1 MLVGEGADAMKQ
13 FLQWRLTL
21 ILTGLAFAVLL
32 LSTWLVSGIDRYH
45 FDEYIQG
52 NREMRNERIA
62 SVLAKAYQRD
72 GGWFEHTGVDV
83 AQLSELEGLHIHLFD
98 AQGNT
103 IWKIHH
109 GKMPDTFDSVDIVLQ
124 GKKLGHAEISS
135 VDPESYSQLDKHFRH
150 AMTQG
155 VISTVLPVL
164 LLFFLVSW
172 YLSRRI
178 VRPLTEMIQL
188 STQMRRGNLGVRINR
203 PAGETELTQLADS
216 LNHLSEE
223 LQKQESLRRNLT
235 ADVAHELRTP
245 LETLKSHLEALG
257 DGVWEPTKERFD
269 SCSEEVDR
277 LIQLVASLQT
287 LTQAESES
295 LDLRMEPAKL
305 LVVAQSW

>member
-164 LLFFLVSW
+164 LLFFRQLVS
-172 YLSRRI
+172 LAADRASAHRDDPALDPDAPRQSRCGQGALHPR
-178 VRPLTEMIQL
+178 
-188 STQMRRGNLGVRINR
+188 TQDAAARHQ
-203 PAGETELTQLADS
+203 A
-216 LNHLSEE
+216 
-223 LQKQESLRRNLT
+223 
-235 ADVAHELRTP
+235 
-245 LETLKSHLEALG
+245 
-257 DGVWEPTKERFD
+257 RFRHAR
-269 SCSEEVDR
+269 C
-277 LIQLVASLQT
+277 A
-287 LTQAESES
+287 
-295 LDLRMEPAKL
+295 
-305 LVVAQSW
+305 